1 MGASLRPNPTN
12 GVPAP
17 RARQASSGELCAVRD
32 DIAGL
37 LAHDLKTPL
46 AAISMNLDFVLDE
59 LGKEA
64 SGTMRSALED
74 CRAANT
80 RAIRI
85 VSDMADAVRLVSGE
99 RKVALT
105 DVDAAS
111 LLGGLVR
118 AAAPE
123 AASRGVRMVWHA
135 DAEVVRADADLLSR
149 ALERLLERA
158 LRHSRAGGA
167 IEIVLRQAT
176 VSIRVRPAPADK
188 VERPAPESAMRALGT
203 YFAEAAV
210 RAQGGAVWT
219 ETEGDGSLVFFAALQ
234 A

>member
-1 MGASLRPNPTN
+1 LG
-12 GVPAP
+12 
-17 RARQASSGELCAVRD
+17 SSGELSALRD
-32 DIAGL
+32 NVAGL

-64 SGTMRSALED
+64 SGTLRGALED
-74 CRAANT
+74 CRTANS

-85 VSDMADAVRLVSGE
+85 VTDMADAVRLTSGE
-99 RKVALT
+99 RKVALA
-105 DVDAAS
+105 DVDASS

-135 DAEVVRADADLLSR
+135 DADDVRAESELLSR

-158 LRHSRAGGA
+158 LRHARTGGA
-167 IEIVLRQAT
+167 IEINLRSAT
-176 VSIRVRPAPADK
+176 VTIRVRPPSGDKAD
-188 VERPAPESAMRALGT
+188 RSAPESAMRALGT
-203 YFAEAAV
+203 YFAEAAL

-219 ETEGDGSLVFFAALQ
+219 ETESDGSLVFFAALPT
-234 A
+234 